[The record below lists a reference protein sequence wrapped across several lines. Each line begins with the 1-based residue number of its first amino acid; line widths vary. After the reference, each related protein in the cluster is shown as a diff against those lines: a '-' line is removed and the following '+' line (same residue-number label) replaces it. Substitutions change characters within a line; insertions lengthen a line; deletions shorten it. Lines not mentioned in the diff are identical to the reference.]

1 MQFSEFE
8 YNTKHPIILPKCELS
23 KLQLKFY
30 YEFYVHAGV
39 ETMHSHARSNF
50 LIIGVHNLAK
60 SIVHEC
66 LACKRFDTTLCSQ
79 PVSPLPDLRVKAQP
93 PFTVTGLDFAGPI
106 YCRDNPNHKYYAL
119 VFSCAVVRAI
129 HLELTD
135 SMSLEDFMFALRKF
149 TSQRGIPKVIFSD
162 NAKTFRAASKDFHKN
177 FKSVAPEWKFIVP

>member
-30 YEFYVHAGV
+30 HEFYVHAGV

-66 LACKRFDTTLCSQ
+66 LACKHFDTTLCSQ

-162 NAKTFRAASKDFHKN
+162 NAKTFRAASKDVHKH
-177 FKSVAPEWKFIVP
+177 FKSVAPEWKFIAP